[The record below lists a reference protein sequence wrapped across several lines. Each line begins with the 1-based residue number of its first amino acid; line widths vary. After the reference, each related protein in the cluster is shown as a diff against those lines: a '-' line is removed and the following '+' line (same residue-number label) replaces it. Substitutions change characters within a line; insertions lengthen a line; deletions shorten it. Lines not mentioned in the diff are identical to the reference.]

1 MTESLIPASPQ
12 MLGLSFSV
20 AAHYGCFTV
29 RLKILSSS
37 HLGDKKYEMVQK
49 RAGFGLEEI
58 GEIAA
63 SISQAEQLQNP
74 SKQTS
79 THATSPIHTLGRIHY
94 IISF

>member
-1 MTESLIPASPQ
+1 MTEFDPCLPK

-49 RAGFGLEEI
+49 RAWFGLEEI
-58 GEIAA
+58 GKIAA

-79 THATSPIHTLGRIHY
+79 THANSLIHTLGRIH
-94 IISF
+94 

>member
-1 MTESLIPASPQ
+1 ME
-12 MLGLSFSV
+12 
-20 AAHYGCFTV
+20 
-29 RLKILSSS
+29 
-37 HLGDKKYEMVQK
+37 QK

-58 GEIAA
+58 GKIAA

-79 THATSPIHTLGRIHY
+79 THANSPIHTLGRIHY